1 MMTVRHKTT
10 NRLTLF
16 RTCYVCGQTMITTA
30 DTPFVRQLI
39 NVDGKKQ
46 KTCYFCSE
54 SCKQSTYKHLFDGC
68 EWVRRKEREEKRDA
82 KEKNYK
88 YYHDHEE
95 EMRKRRK
102 HQYYAMTQKER
113 DKENEYRRKKHMA
126 NREED
131 NRKRREYR
139 ARKKLEETQNG

>member
-1 MMTVRHKTT
+1 MSVRRNTT

-30 DTPFVRQLI
+30 DTPFMRQLK
-39 NVDGKKQ
+39 NVDGKKE
-46 KTCYFCSE
+46 KTVYFCSE
-54 SCKQSTYKHLFDGC
+54 SCKNSTYKHLFDGLA
-68 EWVRRKEREEKRDA
+68 WKRREEKEQNRNI

-88 YYHDHEE
+88 YYHAHKEE
-95 EMRKRRK
+95 LIERARRNRSSMS
-102 HQYYAMTQKER
+102 QEER
-113 DKENEYRRKKHMA
+113 DKLNEYRRKKHSA

-139 ARKKLEETQNG
+139 ARKKAEINANKA